1 MKRIIDRE
9 QVRYIAHLAR
19 LELSEE
25 EEEKFTRQLGEILAW
40 VDKLKELDTSKV
52 PFTSHVLPLT
62 NVFREDELKES
73 LSEKEALLNAPQK
86 KRSHFQVPKVIGD

>member
-1 MKRIIDRE
+1 MKGTIDRQ

-19 LELSEE
+19 LELSKE

-40 VDKLKELDTSKV
+40 VDKLKELDTSKLL
-52 PFTSHVLPLT
+52 FTAHVLPLT
-62 NVFREDELKES
+62 NVFREDELRES
-73 LSEKEALLNAPQK
+73 LSEREALLNAPRK

>member
-1 MKRIIDRE
+1 MKGSIDRQ

-19 LELSEE
+19 LELSGK

-40 VDKLKELDTSKV
+40 VDKLKELNTSKL

-62 NVFREDELKES
+62 NVFREDELGES

>member
-1 MKRIIDRE
+1 MKRTIDRQ

-19 LELSEE
+19 LELSEQ
-25 EEEKFTRQLGEILAW
+25 EEEKFTRQLREILAW

-52 PFTSHVLPLT
+52 PFTSHVLPLS
-62 NVFREDELKES
+62 NVFREDGLKRS

>member
-1 MKRIIDRE
+1 MKKIIDRE

-40 VDKLKELDTSKV
+40 VDKLKELNISEV
-52 PFTSHVLPLT
+52 PFTSHVLPLR

-73 LSEKEALLNAPQK
+73 LSEEEALLNAPQK

>member
-1 MKRIIDRE
+1 MKGTIDRQ

-25 EEEKFTRQLGEILAW
+25 EEEKFTRQLGEILTW
-40 VDKLKELDTSKV
+40 VDKLKELNTSNL

-62 NVFREDELKES
+62 NVFREDELGES
-73 LSEKEALLNAPQK
+73 LSEREALLNAPQK
-86 KRSHFQVPKVIGD
+86 KRSHIQVPKVIGD

>member
-1 MKRIIDRE
+1 MKRTIDRQ

-19 LELSEE
+19 LELSEQ
-25 EEEKFTRQLGEILAW
+25 EEEKFTRQLREILAW

-52 PFTSHVLPLT
+52 PFTSHVLPLS
-62 NVFREDELKES
+62 NVFREDGLKES

>member
-1 MKRIIDRE
+1 MKKIIDRE

-25 EEEKFTRQLGEILAW
+25 EEKKFTRQLGEILAW
-40 VDKLKELDTSKV
+40 VDKLKELDTSEV
-52 PFTSHVLPLT
+52 PLTSHALPLT
-62 NVFREDELKES
+62 NVFREDELKRS
-73 LSEKEALLNAPQK
+73 LSEKEAFLNAPQK